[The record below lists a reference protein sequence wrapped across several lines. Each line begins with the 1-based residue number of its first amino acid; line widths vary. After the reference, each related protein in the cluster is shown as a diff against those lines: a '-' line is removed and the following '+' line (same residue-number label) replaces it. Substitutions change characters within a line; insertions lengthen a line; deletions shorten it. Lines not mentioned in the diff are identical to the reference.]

1 MKKFLYEDQRVAAF
15 FDVENLYWSA
25 KKIFKGRVNFK
36 KLLEDVLGKRKLI
49 RAIAYVIETETGEE
63 KPFFE
68 ALENMGIEIK
78 KKPLLIYGKEKKAN
92 WDVGIAVDAIK
103 IAPFVDTILLFSGD
117 GDFVPLVNYLK
128 EQGKR
133 VEVIGFGKS
142 TSSKLKESAHS
153 FFDIEKSPKKYI
165 LKPKDKI
172 KIKIH
177 SS

>member
-1 MKKFLYEDQRVAAF
+1 
-15 FDVENLYWSA
+15 
-25 KKIFKGRVNFK
+25 
-36 KLLEDVLGKRKLI
+36 
-49 RAIAYVIETETGEE
+49 
-63 KPFFE
+63 
-68 ALENMGIEIK
+68 MGIEIK

-103 IAPFVDTILLFSGD
+103 IAPSVDTILLFSGD

-153 FFDIEKSPKKYI
+153 FFDIEKFPKKYI
-165 LKPKDKI
+165 LKPPKRI
-172 KIKIH
+172 KIKIQ